1 MSAEVSNTSRLRR
14 WITGSA
20 FCVTAILAAV
30 GLAACDTQSGAT
42 TPRPD
47 GAGSVPRSGDVL
59 FARYCNTCHPGG
71 GRGAGPSL
79 LVADYSAA
87 ELKSVIRH
95 GKSRMPGFGASTISD
110 EELDALATY
119 VVGLK
124 P

>member
-1 MSAEVSNTSRLRR
+1 M
-14 WITGSA
+14 
-20 FCVTAILAAV
+20 TAILAAV

-42 TPRPD
+42 PGPD
-47 GAGSVPRSGDVL
+47 GAGSVPRSGDVV

-87 ELKSVIRH
+87 EIKSVVRH

-110 EELDALATY
+110 EELDALANY